1 MDGVGCPCH
10 GVGHLEQALNML
22 SFPGV
27 LGVEIFQGEVLFVDL
42 ALDNEYL
49 MWVK

>member
-1 MDGVGCPCH
+1 
-10 GVGHLEQALNML
+10 ML
-22 SFPGV
+22 SFLGI
-27 LGVEIFQGEVLFVDL
+27 LGVEIFQGEVSFVDL